1 MCGGYTRVCVR
12 CGLCGKVE
20 PRPAL
25 ESGVCPLCG
34 HENGPDADTCA
45 ECGTRIPKA
54 PGSQMRVSAGAACG
68 RRGPERGGERR

>member
-34 HENGPDADTCA
+34 HENGPDATACS
-45 ECGTRIPKA
+45 ECGVKIPKA
-54 PGSQMRVSAGAACG
+54 PGNQMRVLSEKGCA
-68 RRGPERGGERR
+68 RQEPKRGT